1 MKSIK
6 SLVARIVLCVT
17 ITFSAT
23 AANAGIPVIDIAAL
37 IQALQEYL
45 SSVTQIENQLTQIES
60 LQNQL
65 TQLEQQYKA
74 ITGARNLGDI
84 LNSPALQN
92 YVPANATE
100 TMAALRSGGYAALS
114 GTALSLRDASMTYNC
129 KDLSGSEQTQ
139 CQSQLAMP
147 YQHKAF
153 MQDAMQKANGRIA
166 QIQSLMKQV
175 SASPDAKSAQELQSR
190 IEAETALLQHEQSQ
204 IALARGVADAD
215 YRIAESQAREAQMQQ
230 ASRTKRLADFI
241 PK

>member
-129 KDLSGSEQTQ
+129 KDLSGSEQTH

-153 MQDAMQKANGRIA
+153 MQDAMQKANGGPQTPPVHHGRRDIRRRI
-166 QIQSLMKQV
+166 L
-175 SASPDAKSAQELQSR
+175 R
-190 IEAETALLQHEQSQ
+190 
-204 IALARGVADAD
+204 
-215 YRIAESQAREAQMQQ
+215 
-230 ASRTKRLADFI
+230 
-241 PK
+241 